1 MLRMLANPPKAL
13 LLEGPGGVGKRELGE
28 WWVSHLMCTSS
39 PTHAEASQI
48 QTRIEV
54 GNQLDYHVLASPA
67 IGDVRAVL
75 AEAYR
80 APIKAP
86 YRVLMLPH
94 VEALSEQGAD
104 ALLKT
109 LEEPPPRARFVLT
122 LDEGSNTGL
131 PHTVRSRC
139 HTLYVGRLE
148 DAVMRE
154 LIPVIVE
161 EEFGQRPPESAVET
175 LVYFARGLPTQ
186 VVFHVKHGNRLRG
199 DLLELLSRM
208 PRVPDWNLVM
218 WVMNALA
225 KEVTP
230 TQLIDLLEET
240 LCELV
245 AAASGVER
253 AQEMLGTVGMQAVD
267 ALGFR
272 VFDIASKSRVLS
284 ERAHMSLA
292 HEHHV
297 VSELLQIKE
306 RCR

>member
-1 MLRMLANPPKAL
+1 MLRMLTNPPRAL

-28 WWVSHLMCTSS
+28 WWASHVLSAS
-39 PTHAEASQI
+39 PTRIEATQI
-48 QTRIEV
+48 QTRIEA

-67 IGDVRAVL
+67 IGDVRALL

-86 YRVLMLPH
+86 YRVLVLPH

-139 HTLYVGRLE
+139 HPLYVGRLD

-175 LVYFARGLPTQ
+175 LVYFSRGLPPQ
-186 VVFHVKHGNRLRG
+186 VVFYVKHGNRLRG
-199 DLLELLSRM
+199 DLLEILSRM

-218 WVMNALA
+218 WVMRALA

-230 TQLIDLLEET
+230 IQLIDLLEET

-253 AQEMLGTVGMQAVD
+253 AQEMLGEVGQQAVS
-267 ALGFR
+267 ALGSR

-284 ERAHMSLA
+284 ERAHLPLA
-292 HEHHV
+292 HEHHI
-297 VSELLQIKE
+297 VSVLLQIKE
-306 RCR
+306 MCR